1 MTCEVSGA
9 AADRVGRRSGAM
21 VAERQR
27 AKPAARSGVMA
38 DEDGDSDKFEEEEWD
53 DDAQSQRGGV
63 RQSRQAKWG
72 NGFMI
77 LMYIFETYLDIR
89 QHRALK
95 LPTLPKPLVG
105 VISGEKFERSRAYSL
120 DKSKFHFIHE
130 AVTILMDTTI
140 LYYRVLPW
148 VWKKSGE
155 LATNAGLNAENEI
168 LHTLAFLAGVMI
180 WSQITDLPFSLY
192 STFVIEAKHGFNKQT
207 IWLFIRDMI
216 KGILLSILLGPPI
229 VAAIIIIV
237 QNGGPYLAI
246 YLWGFM
252 FALSLVMMTIY
263 PIVIAPLFNKF
274 TPLPE
279 GVLREKIEK
288 LAASLSFPLK
298 KLFVVDGSTR
308 SSHSNAYM
316 YGFFKNKRIV
326 LYDTLIQQ
334 CSSEDEIVSVI
345 AHELG
350 HWKLNHTVYSFVAV
364 QLLMFLQFG
373 GYTLVRNSKDLFE
386 SFGFEDQPVIIG
398 LIIFQADAFAK
409 NLGYAPQLRAAL
421 VKLQIRG
428 IQPTTTPIHPLLKGS
443 LLLKTQTAKRKTNGK
458 LIHLKHRSLYSSMGY
473 LTVSWNRFNVRD
485 VNGMCE
491 YMRSTILTYT
501 PSISQFSLQAPMLS
515 LSTPSSPPPPLPP
528 RRATTA
534 PTPVSLL
541 RGAAD
546 RRDAPLTSA
555 LHAALLKS
563 GALDRTQPL
572 TASNSLL
579 HAYLQCGLL
588 SDALRLLD
596 EMPRRDAATCASL
609 VSALC
614 RLGAP
619 LDAIRAYMDMLT
631 QDADDEDGG
640 LRPNEFTA
648 AALLQ
653 ACGLAKVARLG
664 RMVHGHL
671 VTSGFCCDPFVVG
684 SLVNTYAKVGD
695 VVSAEKL
702 LLGMDSRDV
711 VSWTALLSGCVL
723 NGMLA
728 EALKVFVMMLED
740 NVLPNNVTM
749 LSVIQACSL
758 MGESGL
764 FSSLHALVVRLGLEN
779 DVSVVNSLII
789 MYAKNG
795 FVEEATGLFEDL
807 YLRRGDVCPNSDVLS
822 ALLFGCT
829 VSGSLKYGK
838 GIHAH
843 LIKMNDLPSISIE
856 NSLMGMYA
864 RFEQVDAAY
873 VVFKGMQI
881 KDIVSWNTM
890 ISCLAKSDHVDEA
903 LELFSIL
910 HGGDGLVPDFVTVLS
925 VVQACSN
932 AGLLQQGQMLHGY
945 IIKSGSLY
953 DVSICNALI
962 SMYAKLGRID
972 FSEQIFEQMDI
983 KDIVSWNSMINAY
996 GIHGDGLSSLRIFNE
1011 LQDDGTCS
1019 PNAITFVSLIS
1030 ACSHSGLVS
1039 EGYRCFQSMKND
1051 YRIEPSMDHYA
1062 SVVDLLGRSGRFAE
1076 AEQFIR
1082 NMPVHPNSS
1091 IWGPLL
1097 AACSLYGNID
1107 LAEKAAIELSILEPE
1122 SDIWRVSLSNVYAV
1136 VGRWKDSAKIRTEMK
1151 RVGLKKEAG
1160 WSFVDVGGVEGFK
1173 FVAADTRHGDS
1184 EQIYAVLRSMNKHMA
1199 DVAGDVHQSSLVSVI
1214 S

>member
-1 MTCEVSGA
+1 MTREASGA
-9 AADRVGRRSGAM
+9 AADKVGRRSGAM
-21 VAERQR
+21 VAERQH

-53 DDAQSQRGGV
+53 DDAQSQRGGA

-72 NGFMI
+72 DCFMI

-237 QNGGPYLAI
+237 QNGGSYLAI

-421 VKLQIRG
+421 VKLQEENLSAMNTD
-428 IQPTTTPIHPLLKGS
+428 P
-443 LLLKTQTAKRKTNGK
+443 
-458 LIHLKHRSLYSSMGY
+458 
-473 LTVSWNRFNVRD
+473 
-485 VNGMCE
+485 C
-491 YMRSTILTYT
+491 
-501 PSISQFSLQAPMLS
+501 LQAPMLS

-711 VSWTALLSGCVL
+711 VSWTAQLSGCVL

-795 FVEEATGLFEDL
+795 FVEVATGLFEDL

-1019 PNAITFVSLIS
+1019 PNAITFVSVIS

-1051 YRIEPSMDHYA
+1051 YGIEPSMDHYA

>member
-1 MTCEVSGA
+1 
-9 AADRVGRRSGAM
+9 
-21 VAERQR
+21 
-27 AKPAARSGVMA
+27 
-38 DEDGDSDKFEEEEWD
+38 
-53 DDAQSQRGGV
+53 
-63 RQSRQAKWG
+63 
-72 NGFMI
+72 
-77 LMYIFETYLDIR
+77 
-89 QHRALK
+89 
-95 LPTLPKPLVG
+95 
-105 VISGEKFERSRAYSL
+105 
-120 DKSKFHFIHE
+120 
-130 AVTILMDTTI
+130 
-140 LYYRVLPW
+140 
-148 VWKKSGE
+148 
-155 LATNAGLNAENEI
+155 
-168 LHTLAFLAGVMI
+168 
-180 WSQITDLPFSLY
+180 
-192 STFVIEAKHGFNKQT
+192 
-207 IWLFIRDMI
+207 
-216 KGILLSILLGPPI
+216 
-229 VAAIIIIV
+229 
-237 QNGGPYLAI
+237 
-246 YLWGFM
+246 
-252 FALSLVMMTIY
+252 
-263 PIVIAPLFNKF
+263 
-274 TPLPE
+274 
-279 GVLREKIEK
+279 
-288 LAASLSFPLK
+288 
-298 KLFVVDGSTR
+298 
-308 SSHSNAYM
+308 
-316 YGFFKNKRIV
+316 
-326 LYDTLIQQ
+326 
-334 CSSEDEIVSVI
+334 
-345 AHELG
+345 
-350 HWKLNHTVYSFVAV
+350 
-364 QLLMFLQFG
+364 
-373 GYTLVRNSKDLFE
+373 
-386 SFGFEDQPVIIG
+386 
-398 LIIFQADAFAK
+398 
-409 NLGYAPQLRAAL
+409 
-421 VKLQIRG
+421 
-428 IQPTTTPIHPLLKGS
+428 
-443 LLLKTQTAKRKTNGK
+443 
-458 LIHLKHRSLYSSMGY
+458 
-473 LTVSWNRFNVRD
+473 
-485 VNGMCE
+485 
-491 YMRSTILTYT
+491 
-501 PSISQFSLQAPMLS
+501 MLS

-1051 YRIEPSMDHYA
+1051 YGIEPSMDHYA

-1122 SDIWRVSLSNVYAV
+1122 SDIWRVSFSNVYAV